1 MRHYYIY
8 YRIQPKFTAAIET
21 AIQRMQLEIKAQLG
35 ITGRLLKKR
44 DDPELW
50 MEVYENVAEN
60 AAFEEVLHL
69 LETETAIADLLDPG
83 SKRHIECFQD

>member
-8 YRIQPKFTAAIET
+8 YRIQPKFASAIES

-35 ITGRLLKKR
+35 IAGRLLKKR
-44 DDPELW
+44 DDPALW

-60 AAFEEVLHL
+60 AAFEEVLRL
-69 LETETAIADLLDPG
+69 VETETNIVSLLDPG

>member
-8 YRIQPKFTAAIET
+8 YRIQPEFAPAIES

-35 ITGRLLKKR
+35 IAGRLLKKR
-44 DDPELW
+44 DDPALW

-60 AAFEEVLHL
+60 AAFEDVLRSA
-69 LETETAIADLLDPG
+69 ESATNIAGLLDPG